1 MFFIGVVTM
10 ATFELTDT
18 PILNSNAQILI
29 LPVNTSGTLL
39 DPVLSRTKTLYLDN
53 YQRYHRACRD
63 GSLLVGSCLLHKR
76 QREHLGLSVSHNGN
90 QPDYIANLVISDH
103 PYHPTRT
110 RWLSAALLDLQ
121 QQLVPLIRY
130 QGIRKVALLAR
141 PLLFDNT
148 SNTREDKEGNP
159 ENILPLDWQTTTFP
173 LIKQYLQGLPK
184 LRIAVH
190 VPKGIEN

>member
-1 MFFIGVVTM
+1 MSFIGVVTM
-10 ATFELTDT
+10 AMFELTDT

-29 LPVNTSGTLL
+29 LPVNTSGNLL
-39 DPVLSRTKTLYLDN
+39 DPVVSRTKTLYLDN

-63 GSLLVGSCLLHKR
+63 GSLLVSSCLLHKR

-173 LIKQYLQGLPK
+173 LIKQYLQDLPK

-190 VPKGIEN
+190 VPKDIEN

>member
-1 MFFIGVVTM
+1 M
-10 ATFELTDT
+10 AMFELTDT

-29 LPVNTSGTLL
+29 LPVNTSGNLL

-173 LIKQYLQGLPK
+173 LIKQYLQDLPK

-190 VPKGIEN
+190 VPKDIEN

>member
-1 MFFIGVVTM
+1 M
-10 ATFELTDT
+10 ATFELTDA

-76 QREHLGLSVSHNGN
+76 QREHFGLSVSHNGN

-121 QQLVPLIRY
+121 QQLVPLICY

-141 PLLFDNT
+141 PLLFDNA
-148 SNTREDKEGNP
+148 SNTHEDNE
-159 ENILPLDWQTTTFP
+159 ENAASILPLDWQTTTFP
-173 LIKQYLQGLPK
+173 LIKQHLQDLPK

-190 VPKGIEN
+190 VPKDIEH

>member
-1 MFFIGVVTM
+1 MSFIGVVTM
-10 ATFELTDT
+10 AMFELTDT

-29 LPVNTSGTLL
+29 LPVNTSGNLL

-173 LIKQYLQGLPK
+173 LIKQYLQDLPK

-190 VPKGIEN
+190 VPKDIEN

>member
-130 QGIRKVALLAR
+130 QGIRKVAILAR

-173 LIKQYLQGLPK
+173 LIKQYLQDLPK

>member
-10 ATFELTDT
+10 AMFELTDT

-173 LIKQYLQGLPK
+173 LIKQYMQDLPK

-190 VPKGIEN
+190 VPKDIEN